1 MAQRNN
7 EARPALTVHSYILA
21 VFCMLFGFVLGYLF
35 RGSASPATNAVAS
48 TASPATTSTG
58 GGAASTSFS
67 SQSEALGRAASALLD
82 SLKTNPNDFETL
94 VKLGNLYYDN
104 QQYQDATQYYE
115 RALKIRPENVDVR
128 TDMGTCYWNLGAAD
142 KALAEFNR
150 ALSYRPDYAQT
161 LFNIG
166 IVKFQGKNDPKGA
179 IDAWERLLKS
189 HPDYSNKQQ
198 VLDLI
203 ARARS
208 QGAG

>member
-1 MAQRNN
+1 MAHRNH
-7 EARPALTVHSYILA
+7 EVRPALTIHSYILA

-35 RGSASPATNAVAS
+35 RGSASPAASDVAS
-48 TASPATTSTG
+48 TASPATTSIG
-58 GGAASTSFS
+58 GGATSTSFS
-67 SQSEALGRAASALLD
+67 SQSEALGHAASAMLD

-104 QQYQDATQYYE
+104 QQYQNATQYYE
-115 RALKIRPENVDVR
+115 RALKIHPENVDVR

-150 ALSYRPDYAQT
+150 ALTYRADYAQT

-166 IVKFQGKNDPKGA
+166 IVKFQGKNDLKGA
-179 IDAWERLLKS
+179 IEAWERLLKT
-189 HPDYSNKQQ
+189 HPDYPNKQQ

-203 ARARS
+203 ARART

>member
-7 EARPALTVHSYILA
+7 EVRPALTVHSYVLA

-35 RGSASPATNAVAS
+35 RGSASPAASAVAS

-58 GGAASTSFS
+58 GGAASTTFS
-67 SQSEALGRAASALLD
+67 SQSEALGHAASAMLD
-82 SLKTNPNDFETL
+82 TLKTNPNDYETL

-104 QQYQDATQYYE
+104 QQYQNATQYYV
-115 RALKIRPENVDVR
+115 RALKIHPENADVR

-142 KALAEFNR
+142 KALAEFDR
-150 ALSYRPDYAQT
+150 ALTYRPNYAQT

-179 IDAWERLLKS
+179 IEAWELLLKT
-189 HPDYSNKQQ
+189 HPDYPNKQQ

-203 ARARS
+203 ARART

>member
-1 MAQRNN
+1 MAHRNH
-7 EARPALTVHSYILA
+7 EVRPALTIHSYILA

-35 RGSASPATNAVAS
+35 RGSASPAASDVAS
-48 TASPATTSTG
+48 TASPATTSIG
-58 GGAASTSFS
+58 GGATSTSFS
-67 SQSEALGRAASALLD
+67 SQSEALGHAASAMLD

-104 QQYQDATQYYE
+104 QQYQNATQYYE
-115 RALKIRPENVDVR
+115 RALKIHPENVDVR

-150 ALSYRPDYAQT
+150 ALTYRADYAQT

-179 IDAWERLLKS
+179 IEAWERLLKT
-189 HPDYSNKQQ
+189 HPDYPNKQQ

-203 ARARS
+203 ARART